1 MEEKRYKVNKARLL
15 EEARSPV
22 WSKDYQNELLGT
34 AKSIVENKLYSKE
47 EIIGFSDMFRLSPCD
62 FTFGLIDD
70 SNDEIKKE
78 EESYDER
85 WIVSGGKIDMVN
97 HPPHYEGNIECI
109 DAMQEVIGHNGV
121 INFCIGNAFKYI
133 WRCTKKHDT
142 PAEDLKKAE
151 WYIKKA
157 LSLLETHEEE

>member
-22 WSKDYQNELLGT
+22 WSKDYQNELLEA

-47 EIIGFSDMFRLSPCD
+47 EIIGFSDMFCLSPCD

-70 SNDEIKKE
+70 SNAENK
-78 EESYDER
+78 
-85 WIVSGGKIDMVN
+85 VDMVN

-109 DAMQEVIGHNGV
+109 DAMQEVVGHNGV